1 MEKKEVE
8 ELLGYSISDRQFEE
22 ALRCA
27 ERKQK
32 YIYERE
38 KRSVVLQH
46 WYLVKLTEECVRSLA
61 FSKFTVDLCRE
72 LRNMEKEHLT
82 HCVKGAPTATHIVS
96 APA

>member
-8 ELLGYSISDRQFEE
+8 ELLGYNISDSQFKE

-46 WYLVKLTEECVRSLA
+46 WYLVKLTEEYVRSIA

-96 APA
+96 NPA

>member
-1 MEKKEVE
+1 M
-8 ELLGYSISDRQFEE
+8 
-22 ALRCA
+22 RCA

-32 YIYERE
+32 YIYECE
-38 KRSVVLQH
+38 KRSAVLQH
-46 WYLVKLTEECVRSLA
+46 WYLVKLTEEYVRSLA

-82 HCVKGAPTATHIVS
+82 HCVKGAPTAIHIVS

>member
-8 ELLGYSISDRQFEE
+8 ELLGYSISESQFEE

-32 YIYERE
+32 YIYKRE

-82 HCVKGAPTATHIVS
+82 HSVKGAPTATHIVS
-96 APA
+96 VPV